1 MREIQGGGVRG
12 RHLSG
17 FIFETVGPEHTAIV
31 HPPHCLW
38 HAARAIGSSGHCLTH
53 NGYPIP
59 VRAAPAPAAPQ
70 VTRSPQPP
78 IEPNKPPPINESTMS
93 TDCRDKIELIAA

>member
-38 HAARAIGSSGHCLTH
+38 HAARAIVSSGHCLTH

-59 VRAAPAPAAPQ
+59 VRASPAPAAPQ

-78 IEPNKPPPINESTMS
+78 IAKQTESTMS
-93 TDCRDKIELIAA
+93 TDCRHKIELIAA